1 MSVPAFAI
9 TDLAVFFGYVLT
21 PIHRWISASVEY
33 FKTSMGTFL
42 RCSATPAAI
51 GPVVSLVVGL
61 LLL

>member
-9 TDLAVFFGYVLT
+9 TSFAVFLGCILT
-21 PIHRWISASVEY
+21 PIHRWISAAVEY

-42 RCSATPAAI
+42 RCSVTPAAI
-51 GPVVSLVVGL
+51 GLVVSLVVGL